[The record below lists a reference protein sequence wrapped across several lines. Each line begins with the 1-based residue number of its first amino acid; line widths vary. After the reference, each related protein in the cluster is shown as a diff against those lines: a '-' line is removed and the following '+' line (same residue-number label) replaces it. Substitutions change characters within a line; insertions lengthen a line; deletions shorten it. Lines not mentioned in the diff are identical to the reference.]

1 MSEVT
6 WLKVCDVS
14 AVRNQEG
21 FCVRVGDEDVALFNL
36 NGEYFAVADHC
47 PHGNASLSEGW
58 VENGEVECPL
68 HQARFD
74 IASGRVLCAPAR
86 DNLKTFKVKLENE
99 AIFVSLY
106 EALEKIL

>member
-1 MSEVT
+1 MPDVT

-14 AVRNQEG
+14 AVRNQEAR
-21 FCVRVGDEDVALFNL
+21 CLRVGEEDVAVFNL
-36 NGEYFAVADHC
+36 DGQFYAVADRC

-74 IASGRVLCAPAR
+74 LASGKVLCAPAR
-86 DNLKTFKVKLENE
+86 DNLKTFKVKLADGVVLVCASAETE
-99 AIFVSLY
+99 RV
-106 EALEKIL
+106 